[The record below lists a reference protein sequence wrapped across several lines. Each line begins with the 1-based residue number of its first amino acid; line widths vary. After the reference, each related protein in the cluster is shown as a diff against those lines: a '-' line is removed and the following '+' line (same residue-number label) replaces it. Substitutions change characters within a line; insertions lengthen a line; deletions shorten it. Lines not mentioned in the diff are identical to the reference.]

1 MDTMRDR
8 QNQNR
13 RPVWMRPFS
22 SLALPASAVLLVCLA
37 SMPFAAHGSGS
48 GAAILRTVEPGD
60 GMPFYLEGRLWDDR
74 KAFIDSGGRC
84 ATGVPEPAEQ
94 ESIESRLQ
102 EFLSSRE
109 AFFTGGRAP
118 GSVSIQVWVHVINAG
133 MGILNGDVTQTQID
147 DQISVLNRA
156 YGGAYGGVD
165 TPFRFVLAGV
175 DRTTNPTMFSMA
187 PGSTAEHHMKSIL
200 HKGNA
205 QTLNL
210 YLVRPRGG
218 TLAWS
223 SFPWS
228 YRRRPKDDGVVL
240 LYSTL
245 PGGSAAPYNQGRTAT
260 HEIGHWLGLLHTFQN
275 GCKQPGDHVADT
287 PYESK
292 PAYDCTDGRDTCPG
306 KPGTDPVHNFM
317 DYTDDGCVN
326 EFTADQSARMDAL
339 TLQYRGL

>member
-1 MDTMRDR
+1 MHYRHDE
-8 QNQNR
+8 NR
-13 RPVWMRPFS
+13 LPGRKRPLS
-22 SLALPASAVLLVCLA
+22 ALALPASAVLLVCLA
-37 SMPFAAHGSGS
+37 SVPFTSQGSDS
-48 GAAILRTVEPGD
+48 GAAILRTPDPGD
-60 GMPFYLEGRLWDDR
+60 GIPFYLEGRLWNDK

-84 ATGVPEPAEQ
+84 ATIAPEAADQ
-94 ESIESRLQ
+94 KDIDNRLQ
-102 EFLSSRE
+102 GFLSSRE
-109 AFFTGGRAP
+109 AFFTAGRAP
-118 GSVSIQVWVHVINAG
+118 GSVTVQVWVHVINAG
-133 MGILNGDVTQTQID
+133 TGITNGDVPQSQID
-147 DQISVLNRA
+147 DQISVLNSA

-175 DRTTNPTMFSMA
+175 DRTTSPTMFSMA
-187 PGSTAEHHMKSIL
+187 PGSTAEHHMKSLL

-210 YLVRPRGG
+210 YVVRPRGG

-223 SFPWS
+223 SFPWD
-228 YRRRPKDDGVVL
+228 YARRRKDDGVVL

-317 DYTDDGCVN
+317 DYTDDGCVDQ
-326 EFTADQSARMDAL
+326 FTADQSARMDAL